1 MRTVRTAA
9 LAAAATLLVG
19 SAVSMP
25 QPATAEEPSQG
36 KLLLMLDASG
46 SMKAKDPSGLTK
58 IAAAKKAL
66 TGVVQALPDDAQ
78 VGLRV
83 YGATQAGGKPTK
95 AACADTQ
102 LVHPIGP
109 IDRGGLSRAVNG
121 FQAKGETPIAYS
133 LTQAMGD
140 LGSSGKRNIVLVSDG
155 EESCV
160 PDPCPTVRKL
170 VGSGIDLQIDTVGF
184 GVGSKARKQLQCIAA
199 AGHGSYFDAKD
210 SDALTT
216 SLTKL
221 SQRALRS
228 FTITGTPVQATSA
241 AEEAPILEPGQYKDS
256 FALGEAVRY
265 YQLHRSA
272 GSTARLSV
280 TARPPADPDIY
291 SSERLDVLVTTPE
304 GKRCDGENAVRFDP
318 GKRSEAVVSHLRIPG
333 PEDEADLEACHS
345 AETLLVSVA
354 RPVGVKQP
362 VPVEVLYIEEP
373 PVTDPASLPEPIAPD
388 AVTPLLAPASGQGV
402 PATGGGSFSDA
413 LTLEP
418 GTYRDTILPAEQVFY
433 RVKLD
438 FGQRA
443 ALTVDAPAPGEKLE
457 LGRMSYTGFA
467 LDVFGPD
474 RAELSRT
481 GGEPANSGSLGPS
494 GTPLLLGEFTPEIR
508 YANRTSTGSGSYS
521 YVKLREAS
529 IAGYYYF
536 ALGRTAEKA
545 GEDSSAP
552 VNVRVRLS
560 VTGEPG
566 GQPTY
571 ADGAAPGLTATPT
584 TPSGSPSA
592 TAAPSPSSG
601 GSAAATKPAVATD
614 GGLAPFL
621 WVGVAVAVVLGAAG
635 ALFAARRKRLG
646 HL

>member
-25 QPATAEEPSQG
+25 QPAIAEEPSQG

-133 LTQAMGD
+133 LTRAMGD

-241 AEEAPILEPGQYKDS
+241 AEEAPILDPGQYKDS

-265 YQLHRSA
+265 YRLHRSA

-388 AVTPLLAPASGQGV
+388 AVTRTLLAPASGQGV

-457 LGRMSYTGFA
+457 
-467 LDVFGPD
+467 D
-474 RAELSRT
+474 RADVLHRLRPRRVRPGPGRSSRA
-481 GGEPANSGSLGPS
+481 PAGNPPTPGPS
-494 GTPLLLGEFTPEIR
+494 VPAAR
-508 YANRTSTGSGSYS
+508 RSCS
-521 YVKLREAS
+521 AS
-529 IAGYYYF
+529 S
-536 ALGRTAEKA
+536 RRR
-545 GEDSSAP
+545 S
-552 VNVRVRLS
+552 
-560 VTGEPG
+560 
-566 GQPTY
+566 
-571 ADGAAPGLTATPT
+571 ATPT
-584 TPSGSPSA
+584 
-592 TAAPSPSSG
+592 APRP
-601 GSAAATKPAVATD
+601 AAARTPTSSC
-614 GGLAPFL
+614 
-621 WVGVAVAVVLGAAG
+621 
-635 ALFAARRKRLG
+635 ARRPWPATTTSLWGVPPRRPARTARPR
-646 HL
+646 